1 MAVNPEAVRALS
13 QSTEQGPVVM
23 LNLLKFR
30 ADGGREG
37 YERYAETATRLVAER
52 GGRILYVGE
61 AAELLEGGEDWD
73 VVALA
78 EYPSRA
84 TFLTGQYSHNNG
96 VVTDQQYGQLDN
108 TNTLA
113 VWSLATGTTVRSRAF
128 APDASGPTRSDTRL
142 PAVPS
147 RYE

>member
-1 MAVNPEAVRALS
+1 MTVNPEALRALS
-13 QSTEQGPVVM
+13 ESTEQGPVVM

-84 TFLTGQYSHNNG
+84 TFLEMASSEEFQAVAPLREQSLERAVLYA
-96 VVTDQQYGQLDN
+96 TDP
-108 TNTLA
+108 LA
-113 VWSLATGTTVRSRAF
+113 
-128 APDASGPTRSDTRL
+128 DD
-142 PAVPS
+142 
-147 RYE
+147 

>member
-1 MAVNPEAVRALS
+1 ME
-13 QSTEQGPVVM
+13 STEQGPVVM

-37 YERYAETATRLVAER
+37 YERYAETATRLVSER

-78 EYPSRA
+78 EYLSRA
-84 TFLTGQYSHNNG
+84 TFLEMASSEEFQAVAPLREESLERAVLYA
-96 VVTDQQYGQLDN
+96 
-108 TNTLA
+108 TNPL
-113 VWSLATGTTVRSRAF
+113 G
-128 APDASGPTRSDTRL
+128 DA
-142 PAVPS
+142 
-147 RYE
+147 